1 MFCPSS
7 LSLWEDCSCRLS
19 KQTTTLEMSFTWQM
33 HWKIYCQSWP
43 LLSFLPCIWE
53 VCLPDS
59 LSLSL
64 SLSSPASSQVC
75 FSLPFLFFVSSLV
88 PQVMPLLPSIFFVF
102 TMILDSFICILI
114 CLLLSFSFFPLLL
127 SLLLFL
133 YWTLL
138 LSRLQTGHYSC
149 LLPKVKRLFVQFSN
163 LRWSNIPIL
172 EKVEMKVRVRKISGQ
187 NWAMENKDREDPNKR
202 EREREPDKQTTL
214 FTPEK
219 RGGWIR
225 RESFKWKTEW
235 YQKPRVEIEQQPFS
249 SLYFRLENHE
259 FVEAEVTRVS
269 LLSPQPS
276 VSPCFLCIIYRIWL

>member
-1 MFCPSS
+1 
-7 LSLWEDCSCRLS
+7 
-19 KQTTTLEMSFTWQM
+19 
-33 HWKIYCQSWP
+33 
-43 LLSFLPCIWE
+43 
-53 VCLPDS
+53 
-59 LSLSL
+59 
-64 SLSSPASSQVC
+64 
-75 FSLPFLFFVSSLV
+75 
-88 PQVMPLLPSIFFVF
+88 MPLLPSIFFVF

-202 EREREPDKQTTL
+202 ENQTNKQL
-214 FTPEK
+214 CSLQKK

-235 YQKPRVEIEQQPFS
+235 YQKPRVEIEQQPFP
-249 SLYFRLENHE
+249 SLYFGFKNHE